1 MTGAAERA
9 RFPRKRWLLAAAS
22 EANAS
27 LVMPGVHPV
36 LARVLL
42 ARGIISDASAAA
54 FLGGNASSI
63 ADPWA
68 LKGMPEAAGRVAR
81 AVTAGEQIIVYGD
94 YDADGVTAT
103 ALLVRHLK
111 RLGAHV
117 RGYIPSRFEEGYG
130 LNVAA
135 IHQLAA
141 EGARLI
147 VTVDCGV
154 RSFEEA
160 AVCRQAG
167 IDLVI
172 TDHHQPLGDVP
183 AAVAV
188 INPKQRGDDNLEK
201 NLAGVGLAYKLAE
214 ALGRVLPAP
223 AGQQA
228 ALEDALE
235 LVAVG
240 TVADLAPLTGEN
252 RSLVRRGLER
262 MNAGGPHN
270 PGLRALAETAKVS
283 SGSVRGHTIGFTLGP
298 RLNAAGRLETARAAL
313 DLLLTDAMDQ
323 AFDLAKQLDLWNRER
338 QEQTRTT
345 YEQARE
351 KVLQQ
356 AAADLPAGLPFFL
369 LAMDSS
375 FSAGIIGLAASRLTE
390 EFYRPSA
397 VVALEG
403 DEARGSARS
412 IPEFH
417 ITQALDNCRDLLVRH
432 GGHAAAAGF
441 TVASRN
447 LPELGRRLEALARAE
462 LSGVVLQ
469 PSLQV
474 DAEVRLA
481 DLVGLN
487 EVLPALEPCG
497 MSNPTPVFVARGLT
511 VRDKRRVGSDG
522 SHLKLWL
529 EQGRGRMNAIAF
541 RWGEAADALPPR
553 VDAAFQL
560 TVNEYR
566 GEKRDELNIL
576 DLAPA

>member
-1 MTGAAERA
+1 VGATEGS
-9 RFPRKRWLLAAAS
+9 RFPRKRWLFAAS
-22 EANAS
+22 SEGDAS
-27 LVMPGVHPV
+27 LAMPGVHPV
-36 LARVLL
+36 LARVLA
-42 ARGIISDASAAA
+42 ARGILNDASAAT
-54 FLGGNASSI
+54 FLAGIAPSA
-63 ADPWA
+63 ADPMA
-68 LKGMPEAAGRVAR
+68 LKGMPVAAERMAR
-81 AVTAGEQIIVYGD
+81 AVAAAEPIVVYGD

-103 ALLVRHLK
+103 ALLVRHLT

-130 LNVAA
+130 LNEAA
-135 IHQLAA
+135 IRQLAA

-147 VTVDCGV
+147 ITVDCGI
-154 RSFEEA
+154 RSFDEA
-160 AVCRQAG
+160 AVCQQVG

-172 TDHHQPLGDVP
+172 TDHHQPLGNVP
-183 AAVAV
+183 QAVAV
-188 INPKQRGDDNLEK
+188 INPKQLGDTYPEK
-201 NLAGVGLAYKLAE
+201 NLAGVGLAYKMAE
-214 ALGRVLPAP
+214 ALARVLPAW

-252 RSLVRRGLER
+252 RSLVRRGLTR

-270 PGLRALAETAKVS
+270 PGLRALAGTAKVS
-283 SGSVRGHTIGFTLGP
+283 SGAVRGHTIGFSLGP

-313 DLLLTDAMDQ
+313 DLLLTDAMEQ
-323 AFDLAKQLDLWNRER
+323 ALDLAKQLDGWNRER
-338 QEQTRTT
+338 QEQTRST
-345 YEQARE
+345 YEHARGN
-351 KVLQQ
+351 VLQLP
-356 AAADLPAGLPFFL
+356 APGTPAGLPFFL

-375 FSAGIIGLAASRLTE
+375 YSPGIIGLAASRLTE

-417 ITQALDNCRDLLVRH
+417 ITWALDSCRDLLIRH

-447 LPELGRRLEALARAE
+447 LAELGRRLEALARAE
-462 LSGVVLQ
+462 LSGVVLH
-469 PSLQV
+469 PSLTI

-487 EVLPALEPCG
+487 EVLQTLEPCG
-497 MSNPTPVFVARGLT
+497 MGNPTPVFVARGLT

-522 SHLKLWL
+522 SHLKLWV
-529 EQGRGRMNAIAF
+529 EQAGRRMNAIAF

-553 VDAAFQL
+553 VDAAFEL
-560 TVNEYR
+560 TVNEYL
-566 GEKRDELNIL
+566 GAKRDELHIL